1 MGHWLASPHKIPR
14 GDWRPVRC
22 GEPESHPTPIRP
34 PRSARTQSRT
44 DPSEYIPE
52 LQVAARVVF
61 AAVGR
66 AERYLSRTVR
76 CRPLAIVARTNVRLH
91 KIPPGGWRLVRCGE
105 PENHPTPLAHNIS
118 AAAPRRRPLTRMQ
131 KSSRH

>member
-44 DPSEYIPE
+44 DPSEYISE

-61 AAVGR
+61 AAVDR
-66 AERYLSRTVR
+66 AERYLSRSAMSPASYRSEDKRRAAQNSTWRLPRTIHSFRQMHNSEDRWMFSQLAVR
-76 CRPLAIVARTNVRLH
+76 DGPLAR
-91 KIPPGGWRLVRCGE
+91 
-105 PENHPTPLAHNIS
+105 
-118 AAAPRRRPLTRMQ
+118 
-131 KSSRH
+131 